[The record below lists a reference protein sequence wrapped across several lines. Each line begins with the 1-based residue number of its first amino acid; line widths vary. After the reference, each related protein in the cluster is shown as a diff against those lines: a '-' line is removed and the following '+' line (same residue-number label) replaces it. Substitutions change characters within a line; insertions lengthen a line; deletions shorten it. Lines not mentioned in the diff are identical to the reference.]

1 MKKFVS
7 ALVFFMVGFV
17 AGGSSAAQAADPH
30 DIIGGLIGL
39 GILHEV
45 LENNRDEREYRR
57 ERRYETYGPY
67 SGYDRRNRR
76 WSRNGDGRYYEG
88 DMHDAYRKHFP
99 CGQQYA
105 GYRNCQR
112 VIEGDRTIIII
123 ER

>member
-1 MKKFVS
+1 MKKFIS
-7 ALVFFMVGFV
+7 ALVMVGFV

-45 LENNRDEREYRR
+45 IENNRDDREFRR
-57 ERRYETYGPY
+57 ERRYDNY
-67 SGYDRRNRR
+67 GYDRRNRR

-88 DMHDAYRKHFP
+88 DIHDAYRKHFP

-105 GYRNCQR
+105 GYRNCRR